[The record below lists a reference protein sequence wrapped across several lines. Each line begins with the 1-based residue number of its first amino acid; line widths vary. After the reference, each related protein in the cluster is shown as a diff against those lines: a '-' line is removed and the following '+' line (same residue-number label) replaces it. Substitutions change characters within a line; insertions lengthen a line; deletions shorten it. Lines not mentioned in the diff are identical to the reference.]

1 MLRDALLVGR
11 VLAILGAFCGT
22 AYYFLGIW
30 SALRFL
36 RRRSTGEVSAVPI
49 TPAEQTA
56 SPRSF
61 PPVSVLKP
69 LKGTD
74 PEMYGSF
81 CSHCQQNYPEY
92 EIIFGVSDPDDPSV
106 ALVKRLQH
114 DFPQVPIRLLI
125 CSKILGANVKVSNLV
140 QMAKAAEHE
149 YLVVND
155 SDIRVKP
162 NYLQKVAAPLEDAT
176 VGLVTCLY
184 RGVAATTLG
193 SRLESLG
200 IATDFSAGV
209 LVAQELEGGV
219 RFGLGSTLAIRRR
232 DLQAIGGFE
241 SLLDYLADDYEV
253 GARIAALGFDVRLA
267 DTMVDTFL
275 PAYSMRDFIHHQLRW
290 ARSVRDSRPWG
301 YFGLVLTFGL
311 PWALLGVLLSPAAAW
326 AWILLAGTLI
336 ARLALAVVVSQTI
349 LADHRLLRWLWLVP
363 LRDVLAVVVWI
374 ASYAGHTIR
383 WRGDYFQLRDGKL
396 ARMEP

>member
-1 MLRDALLVGR
+1 
-11 VLAILGAFCGT
+11 
-22 AYYFLGIW
+22 
-30 SALRFL
+30 
-36 RRRSTGEVSAVPI
+36 
-49 TPAEQTA
+49 
-56 SPRSF
+56 
-61 PPVSVLKP
+61 
-69 LKGTD
+69 
-74 PEMYGSF
+74 
-81 CSHCQQNYPEY
+81 
-92 EIIFGVSDPDDPSV
+92 
-106 ALVKRLQH
+106 
-114 DFPQVPIRLLI
+114 
-125 CSKILGANVKVSNLV
+125 VKVSNLV

-383 WRGDYFQLRDGKL
+383 WRGDYFQLRNGKL
-396 ARMEP
+396 VRIEP